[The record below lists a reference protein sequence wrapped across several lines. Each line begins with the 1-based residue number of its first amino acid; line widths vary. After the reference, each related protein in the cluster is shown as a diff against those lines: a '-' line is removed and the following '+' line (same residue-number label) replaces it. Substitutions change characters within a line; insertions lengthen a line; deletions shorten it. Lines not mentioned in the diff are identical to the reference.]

1 MSATAARDDGNR
13 RRPSGGV
20 ASLLDL
26 DPDLGQLLHGPRP
39 ARPHTQHGARARRFA
54 FEPPDAAADTDGRV

>member
-1 MSATAARDDGNR
+1 
-13 RRPSGGV
+13 V

-26 DPDLGQLLHGPRP
+26 DPDLGQLLDGPRP
-39 ARPHTQHGARARRFA
+39 ARPHTQHGARARRFT